1 MTQATPLRRRAD
13 LRARRGPTPARHR
26 AQRGLTLI
34 EISIAI
40 IIVAML
46 FSAAVMGIGSL
57 TGAKAKGSAGEMAG
71 LIRSLYDSAALRG
84 KTCRLVFEI
93 PEPKSEEPTRYHAE
107 CAEGGVTTSR
117 DRDSALRDVNSE
129 RERSE
134 RAGGKAAPGETRRN
148 YLVSSGDAPS
158 ATELMEGEK
167 QRVESAARFSSYTS
181 EEVPS
186 RELPP
191 DVKVSVWTRQ
201 QREPVES
208 GVAYLYFFPQGYTE
222 KAYVYLRQGDN
233 VWTLDVSPLTGKVQV
248 VAEALE
254 VPR

>member
-1 MTQATPLRRRAD
+1 M
-13 LRARRGPTPARHR
+13 TPARRR

-46 FSAAVMGIGSL
+46 FSAAVMGIGSI
-57 TGAKAKGSAGEMAG
+57 TGAKAKGSAGELAG

-93 PEPKSEEPTRYHAE
+93 PDPKSEEPTRYHAE
-107 CAEGGVTTSR
+107 CAEGAVTTSR
-117 DRDSALRDVNSE
+117 DRDTALRDENSE
-129 RERSE
+129 RERNA
-134 RAGGKAAPGETRRN
+134 RASGGTGANGETRRN
-148 YLVSSGDAPS
+148 YLVSGGDAPT

-167 QRVESAARFSSYTS
+167 QRVENAARFSSYTS

-186 RELPP
+186 RELPG
-191 DVKVSVWTRQ
+191 DVKVSVWTRH

-222 KAYVYLRQGDN
+222 KAHVYVKQGDN

-248 VAEALE
+248 VAEELE
-254 VPR
+254 VPK

>member
-1 MTQATPLRRRAD
+1 M
-13 LRARRGPTPARHR
+13 TPARRR

-46 FSAAVMGIGSL
+46 FSAAVMGIGSI
-57 TGAKAKGSAGEMAG
+57 TGAKAKGSAGELAG

-93 PEPKSEEPTRYHAE
+93 PDPKSEDPTRYHAE
-107 CAEGGVTTSR
+107 CAEGAVTTSR
-117 DRDSALRDVNSE
+117 DRDTALRDENSE
-129 RERSE
+129 RERNA
-134 RAGGKAAPGETRRN
+134 RASGGAGANGETRRN
-148 YLVSSGDAPS
+148 YLVSGGDAPT

-167 QRVESAARFSSYTS
+167 QRVENAARFSSYTS

-186 RELPP
+186 RELPG
-191 DVKVSVWTRQ
+191 DVKVSVWTRH

-222 KAYVYLRQGDN
+222 KAHVYVKQGDN

-248 VAEALE
+248 VAEELE
-254 VPR
+254 VPK

>member
-1 MTQATPLRRRAD
+1 M
-13 LRARRGPTPARHR
+13 TPARRR

-46 FSAAVMGIGSL
+46 FSAAVMGIGSI
-57 TGAKAKGSAGEMAG
+57 TGAKAKGSAGELAG

-93 PEPKSEEPTRYHAE
+93 PDPKSEEPTRYHAE
-107 CAEGGVTTSR
+107 CAEGAVTTAR
-117 DRDSALRDVNSE
+117 DRDTALRDDNSARE
-129 RERSE
+129 REAKAR
-134 RAGGKAAPGETRRN
+134 GGTSPSGETRRN
-148 YLVSSGDAPS
+148 YLVSGGDAPS
-158 ATELMEGEK
+158 ATDLMEGEK
-167 QRVESAARFSSYTS
+167 QRVENAARFSSYTS

-186 RELPP
+186 RELPG
-191 DVKVSVWTRQ
+191 DVKVSVWTRH

-222 KAYVYLRQGDN
+222 KAYVYVRQGEDN
-233 VWTLDVSPLTGKVQV
+233 VWTLDVSPLTGKVQI
-248 VAEALE
+248 VAEELE

>member
-1 MTQATPLRRRAD
+1 M
-13 LRARRGPTPARHR
+13 TPARRR

-46 FSAAVMGIGSL
+46 FSAAVMGIGSI
-57 TGAKAKGSAGEMAG
+57 TGAKAKGSAGELAG

-93 PEPKSEEPTRYHAE
+93 PDPKSDDPTRYHAE
-107 CAEGGVTTSR
+107 CAEGAVTTSR
-117 DRDSALRDVNSE
+117 DRDTALRDDNSQ
-129 RERSE
+129 RERNA
-134 RAGGKAAPGETRRN
+134 RAGKGTGARDETRRN
-148 YLVSSGDAPS
+148 YLVSGGDAS
-158 ATELMEGEK
+158 SSRELMEGEK
-167 QRVESAARFSSYTS
+167 QRVENAARFSSYTS

-186 RELPP
+186 RELPG
-191 DVKVSVWTRQ
+191 DVKVSVWTRH

-222 KAYVYLRQGDN
+222 KAYVYVKQGDN

>member
-1 MTQATPLRRRAD
+1 M
-13 LRARRGPTPARHR
+13 TPARRR

-46 FSAAVMGIGSL
+46 FSAAVMGIGSI
-57 TGAKAKGSAGEMAG
+57 TGAKAKGTAGELAG

-93 PEPKSEEPTRYHAE
+93 PDPKSEDPTRYHAE

-117 DRDSALRDVNSE
+117 DRDTALRDENSE
-129 RERSE
+129 RERNE
-134 RAGGKAAPGETRRN
+134 RTSGGTGANGETRRN
-148 YLVSSGDAPS
+148 YLVSSGSDGPT

-167 QRVESAARFSSYTS
+167 QRVENAARFSSYTS

-186 RELPP
+186 RELPG
-191 DVKVSVWTRQ
+191 DVKVSVWTRH

-222 KAYVYLRQGDN
+222 KAHVYVKQGDN

-248 VAEALE
+248 VAEELE
-254 VPR
+254 VPK

>member
-1 MTQATPLRRRAD
+1 MSRLPRSR
-13 LRARRGPTPARHR
+13 R

-40 IIVAML
+40 IIVAIL
-46 FSAAVMGIGSL
+46 FSAAVMGIGSI
-57 TGAKAKGSAGEMAG
+57 TGAKAKGSAGELAG

-84 KTCRLVFEI
+84 QTCRLVFEI
-93 PEPKSEEPTRYHAE
+93 PDPKSEEPTRYHAE
-107 CAEGGVTTSR
+107 CAEGGITTSR
-117 DRDSALRDVNSE
+117 DRDEMLRADNTE
-129 RERSE
+129 RER
-134 RAGGKAAPGETRRN
+134 AARNKGSGRDERRN
-148 YLVSSGDAPS
+148 YLSSGGIGTNAPS
-158 ATELMEGEK
+158 AQELLEGEK
-167 QRVESAARFSSYTS
+167 LRVENASRYSAYTS

-186 RELPP
+186 RQLPP
-191 DVKVSVWTRQ
+191 DVKVSVWTRN

-222 KAYVYLRQGDN
+222 KAYVYVQQGDN
-233 VWTLDVSPLTGKVQV
+233 VWTLDVSPLTGKVNI

>member
-1 MTQATPLRRRAD
+1 MSPLPRPRRA
-13 LRARRGPTPARHR
+13 LHR

-40 IIVAML
+40 IIVAIL
-46 FSAAVMGIGSL
+46 FSAAVMGIGSI
-57 TGAKAKGSAGEMAG
+57 TGAKAKGSAGELAG

-84 KTCRLVFEI
+84 QTCRLVFEI
-93 PEPKSEEPTRYHAE
+93 PDPKSEEATRYHAE

-117 DRDSALRDVNSE
+117 DRDEMLRTENTE
-129 RERSE
+129 REREARSNK
-134 RAGGKAAPGETRRN
+134 GGGRDERRN
-148 YLVSSGDAPS
+148 YLSGGGIGTNAPS
-158 ATELMEGEK
+158 AQELLEGEK
-167 QRVESAARFSSYTS
+167 RRVENAARFSSYTS

-186 RELPP
+186 RQLPA
-191 DVKVSVWTRQ
+191 DVKVSVWTRN
-201 QREPVES
+201 QRQPVES

-222 KAYVYLRQGDN
+222 KAHVYVQQGDN
-233 VWTLDVSPLTGKVQV
+233 VWTLDVSPLTGKVNI